1 VKAYARILWLPT
13 LGLATVRESIAP
25 ASAIRTQAVD
35 GTGLSASFLAFITA
49 TVQSGWNLTQD
60 AGPMFLAVAGVLL
73 VVIGLKK
80 RKQPDQIVD

>member
-1 VKAYARILWLPT
+1 MKAYARILWLPT

-25 ASAIRTQAVD
+25 ATAIRTQAVD